1 MRKKRKQRVVLTLL
15 IGIVVFIIIL
25 NVIDQGNIVGG
36 DWTVI
41 TASIMN
47 YLAPLIGIGLG
58 ITIMLRDV
66 GNYSTTPM
74 RLMLMTGI
82 IGVCIS
88 WLFFE
93 LNADGIWIDE
103 IVTATLTITD
113 LQIVVVM
120 FSMLFGIVIGLVK
133 R

>member
-120 FSMLFGIVIGLVK
+120 FSMLFGIIIGLVK

>member
-1 MRKKRKQRVVLTLL
+1 MRKKRRQRVTLTLL
-15 IGIVVFIIIL
+15 IGIVVFIVIL
-25 NVIDQGNIVGG
+25 NVIDQSNIVSGN
-36 DWTVI
+36 WTVI
-41 TASIMN
+41 TASLMT

-74 RLMLMTGI
+74 RIMLMTSI

-93 LNADGIWIDE
+93 LNTDGIWIDE
-103 IVTATLTITD
+103 IVTATFTITD
-113 LQIVVVM
+113 LQIVIVM
-120 FSMLFGIVIGLVK
+120 FSMIFGIIIGLIK